1 MRWEIHA
8 SFKCVS
14 RGRPGEPAQIKCK
27 CTGSTNIRMGEKM
40 KGEIDIHIKDK
51 HGNEIKQV
59 WTWYSMH
66 AIGVVITPRINH
78 VKDNYIKTL
87 IIFCQF
93 PV

>member
-59 WTWYSMH
+59 WTWYFMH
-66 AIGVVITPRINH
+66 AIGVVITAKN
-78 VKDNYIKTL
+78 KS
-87 IIFCQF
+87 C
-93 PV
+93 